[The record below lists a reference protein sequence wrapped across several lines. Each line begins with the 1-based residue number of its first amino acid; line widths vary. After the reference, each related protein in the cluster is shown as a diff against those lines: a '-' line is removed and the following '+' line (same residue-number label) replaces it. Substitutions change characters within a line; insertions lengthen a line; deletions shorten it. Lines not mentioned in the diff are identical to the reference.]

1 MLKGTDSDYV
11 LNVCGTT
18 AVSNEAHR
26 GNSDMDHL
34 AARVAMNQARFR
46 EANEEIEPR
55 AMVAGVEMVPFICE
69 CAEPNCTKIIRVT
82 TREYETVRADPVLFL
97 NAPGHEVHS
106 GEYAEVVSRNER
118 FVVTRKIGD
127 AAPIVK
133 SLDPREE
140 DDADAA

>member
-1 MLKGTDSDYV
+1 
-11 LNVCGTT
+11 
-18 AVSNEAHR
+18 
-26 GNSDMDHL
+26 MDHV

-55 AMVAGVEMVPFICE
+55 AVIAGVEMVPFICE
-69 CAEPNCTKIIRVT
+69 CADPKCSKIIRVT
-82 TREYETVRADPVLFL
+82 TQEYETVRADPVLFL
-97 NAPGHEVHS
+97 NAPGHEAHS

-127 AAPIVK
+127 AARIVT